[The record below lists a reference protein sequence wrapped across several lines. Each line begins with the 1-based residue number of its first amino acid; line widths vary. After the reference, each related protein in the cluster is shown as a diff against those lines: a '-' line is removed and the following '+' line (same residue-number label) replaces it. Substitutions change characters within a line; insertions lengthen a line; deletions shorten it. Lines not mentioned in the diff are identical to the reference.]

1 MASALQNLSLYDTE
15 KVPNGNGKSF
25 GIAVAEW
32 NKHITFDLLKGCV
45 ETLILHGVNDYD
57 IHVSF
62 VPGTFELPFAAKKLA
77 QSHHLAGVICIGCVI
92 KGETDHDVYI
102 NTSVANA
109 LQNLNIQFDIP
120 FLFGVLTPN
129 NEQQAL
135 DRAGGKHG
143 NKGIEAAV
151 TALKMSAI

>member
-1 MASALQNLSLYDTE
+1 MASALQNLSSYDSE

-32 NKHITFDLLKGCV
+32 NKHITFELLKGCM
-45 ETLILHGVNDYD
+45 ETLIQHGVSEND
-57 IHVSF
+57 IHIHF
-62 VPGTFELPFAAKKLA
+62 VPGTFELPFAGKKLA
-77 QSHHLAGVICIGCVI
+77 QQHHLAGVICLGCVI
-92 KGETDHDVYI
+92 KGETDHDIYI

-109 LQNLNIQFDIP
+109 LQTLNIEFDIP
-120 FLFGVLTPN
+120 FIFGVLTPN
-129 NEQQAL
+129 NEAQAL

-143 NKGIEAAV
+143 NKGVEAAV

>member
-1 MASALQNLSLYDTE
+1 MASALQNLSNYDTDQ
-15 KVPNGNGKSF
+15 VPNGNGKAF

-32 NKHITFDLLKGCV
+32 NKHITFELLKGCV
-45 ETLILHGVNDYD
+45 ETFEKHGVSPSD
-57 IHVSF
+57 IHISF
-62 VPGTFELPFAAKKLA
+62 VPGTFELPFAGKKLA
-77 QSHHLAGVICIGCVI
+77 QQHHLAAVVCLGCVI

-109 LQNLNIQFDIP
+109 LQNLNIEYDIP
-120 FLFGVLTPN
+120 FIFGVLTPN

-143 NKGIEAAV
+143 NKGVEAAV
-151 TALKMSAI
+151 TALKMSAL